1 MTDTKYI
8 VTFDNVN
15 TFGDAVRREIV
26 CDTREKAERAPLQYD
41 AVIKESIKIRAAN

>member
-1 MTDTKYI
+1 MADTKYI

-26 CDTREKAERAPLQYD
+26 CDTRERAEKCHLQYD
-41 AVIKESIKIRAAN
+41 AVIKDSIKIRTMN